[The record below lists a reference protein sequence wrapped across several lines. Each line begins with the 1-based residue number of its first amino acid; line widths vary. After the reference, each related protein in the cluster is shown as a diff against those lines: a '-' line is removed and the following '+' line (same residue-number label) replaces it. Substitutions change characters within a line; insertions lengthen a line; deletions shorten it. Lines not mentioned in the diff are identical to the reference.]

1 MGSQTTQK
9 TTIPDPSPEELKQI
23 ALGNAA
29 MEAALQSF
37 GYSFDTTETQA
48 YDNPLKVESLEA
60 QLSDYQ
66 STLEGLDQQMKDVGR
81 NSTQFNDL
89 QQQKNQLKSKIRQT
103 TSKLADEQD
112 KVSTKIDGVLIKRED
127 PRVQD
132 LIDKGQTGKANKLR
146 EEIKKKEF
154 EALGVQ
160 EDINKLFLDNTRKF
174 LSGDLSI
181 TAQQQE
187 ELNESTARVRDP
199 INKLLDEVGQQ
210 IGQTDEAV
218 GSALDN
224 VVNQINQTGLDVE
237 EALVEA
243 ESRVQETG
251 VSMSEALDQT
261 IATSRDLA
269 ERNLFKQTRD
279 LRSNLAT
286 MSTSLGRASTDPGF
300 IRELENRTQE
310 SLQDVELNLAVQ
322 SAQGR
327 LGIAERTGSGLE
339 NISLLRTQL
348 TGEKGLRLEDVAR
361 TRAQLAEATGG
372 KKEQLSQ
379 ARTSLSESLLRE
391 QEQRRTALGQ
401 GLPIQQ
407 AQVGISTGQFTSGQN
422 QLATQNLFQTGQFA
436 QQSRGQ
442 LLQERMAQPTTT
454 TTTGGLGTTLG
465 GIFGGIGTAASGV
478 GSIFGGIG
486 ALKPKQSLFG

>member
-1 MGSQTTQK
+1 
-9 TTIPDPSPEELKQI
+9 
-23 ALGNAA
+23 
-29 MEAALQSF
+29 
-37 GYSFDTTETQA
+37 
-48 YDNPLKVESLEA
+48 
-60 QLSDYQ
+60 
-66 STLEGLDQQMKDVGR
+66 
-81 NSTQFNDL
+81 
-89 QQQKNQLKSKIRQT
+89 
-103 TSKLADEQD
+103 
-112 KVSTKIDGVLIKRED
+112 
-127 PRVQD
+127 
-132 LIDKGQTGKANKLR
+132 
-146 EEIKKKEF
+146 
-154 EALGVQ
+154 
-160 EDINKLFLDNTRKF
+160 
-174 LSGDLSI
+174 
-181 TAQQQE
+181 
-187 ELNESTARVRDP
+187 
-199 INKLLDEVGQQ
+199 
-210 IGQTDEAV
+210 
-218 GSALDN
+218 
-224 VVNQINQTGLDVE
+224 
-237 EALVEA
+237 
-243 ESRVQETG
+243 
-251 VSMSEALDQT
+251 
-261 IATSRDLA
+261 
-269 ERNLFKQTRD
+269 
-279 LRSNLAT
+279 